1 MSFFDHKVTVA
12 WIGDGVFFPL
22 ITSDKGNT
30 KPFLRLFK
38 DLNIRLLV
46 DADDLALR
54 GYTSQDIISE
64 AELVSHDELVD
75 LLARADSVLSF

>member
-1 MSFFDHKVTVA
+1 MSLFDHEVTVA
-12 WIGDGVFFPL
+12 WMGDGVFFP
-22 ITSDKGNT
+22 IIASEKGNT
-30 KPFLRLFK
+30 QPFLRLFK

-54 GYTSQDIISE
+54 GYTSQDVVSE

-75 LLARADSVLSF
+75 SLAQADSVLSF